1 MEHLPPERKR
11 EPGAASGG
19 ARFTALADTLL
30 SVIAALVLFAMMA
43 LTFVDVVLRYAFNA
57 PLRGSFEI
65 TELMMV
71 VLIVAGLPLVSRNEE
86 HVVLDVFDHLMP
98 PALHRL
104 LRLLVNLVCSA
115 AMAGIGW
122 LMWLKAGQIARYGD
136 TTAALKITL
145 APYVY
150 LMALLIFLT
159 ALIHLYQAFT
169 PPGKSSRVTA
179 T

>member
-1 MEHLPPERKR
+1 MSRVKLTRI
-11 EPGAASGG
+11 
-19 ARFTALADTLL
+19 ADTLL
-30 SVIAALVLFAMMA
+30 SLIAAAVLFGMMA
-43 LTFVDVVLRYAFNA
+43 LTFVDVVLRYVFNA

-71 VLIVAGLPLVSRNEE
+71 VLIMAGLPLVSRQEE
-86 HVVLDVFDHLMP
+86 HVVLDVFDALMS
-98 PALHRL
+98 ARL
-104 LRLLVNLVCSA
+104 RRFLRLLVNLVCSA
-115 AMAGIGW
+115 AMAGMGA
-122 LMWLKAGQIARYGD
+122 LMWAKAGQIAGYGD

-150 LMALLIFLT
+150 LMAALIFLT

-169 PPGKSSRVTA
+169 PPGKVPGTSA